1 MADNAPDK
9 ESKTEEPTEKKLR
22 DSVEQGRTPVSH
34 EASIFA
40 SMMALLIAFGF
51 LTVDNAQRLV
61 ATLRRPLDDPGGLAL
76 SNGTDAIML
85 AVAVGTEVGRFVLPI
100 VLVLAAA
107 GIASSFLQ
115 NAPQIVL
122 ERIKPDPTRLS
133 IVKNWR
139 RIFSAQGQAEFFK
152 SVFKFF
158 AISLVLAIIL
168 KNEQPTISLAMS
180 SDPAALPEMILTIAM
195 RLVSAISIA
204 TIVLVAVDLVWVR
217 IHWRRDLRM
226 TRQELKD
233 EYKQVEGD
241 PLVKARLRSLAR
253 DRSRRRMLAAVPRA
267 SMVIANP
274 THYSIALKY
283 VRGED
288 PAPIVLAKGKD
299 LVALKIREIATEHG
313 IPIIEDRALARALYD
328 VVEIDRLI
336 PQEFYRAVAE
346 IIFFLH
352 GRKETATP

>member
-1 MADNAPDK
+1 MADDASDK

-22 DSVEQGRTPVSH
+22 DSVEHGQIPFSR
-34 EASIFA
+34 EASIFS
-40 SMMALLIAFGF
+40 SMMALLIVFGF
-51 LTVDNAQRLV
+51 FTVQNVQQLV
-61 ATLRRPLDDPGGLAL
+61 ATLRRPLDDSGGFAL
-76 SNGTDAIML
+76 SNGADAIL
-85 AVAVGTEVGRFVLPI
+85 LGVTIGAEVGRFMLPI
-100 VLVLAAA
+100 VLVLAVA

-122 ERIKPDPTRLS
+122 DRIRPDPSRISLVT
-133 IVKNWR
+133 NWR
-139 RIFSAQGQAEFFK
+139 RIFGSQGQAEFFK
-152 SVFKFF
+152 SVFKFI

-168 KNEQPTISLAMS
+168 KNEEPNITRAMS
-180 SDPAALPEMILTIAM
+180 SDPTALPEVILTIAM
-195 RLVSAISIA
+195 RLVSAVGIA

-226 TRQELKD
+226 TRQEVKD
-233 EYKQVEGD
+233 EYKQMEGD

-283 VRGED
+283 VRGDD
-288 PAPIVLAKGKD
+288 PAPLVLAKGKD

-328 VVEIDRLI
+328 AVEIDRLI
-336 PQEFYRAVAE
+336 PPDFYRAIAE

-352 GRKETATP
+352 GRKQPEGS